1 LDVGAGS
8 GSYEPDD
15 RRVVA
20 VEPSTV
26 MIGHRPV
33 GSAAV
38 VRGVAE
44 ALPFPDHA
52 FDAALAVL
60 TTHHWQDRR
69 TGLDELCRVAPLR
82 VVVTFDPI
90 VHAEQWV
97 VREYVPQIAALDAG
111 QSLAEMAD
119 LLGAEAH
126 ILPLTRDFEDGVLGA
141 YWCRPRAYLDP
152 QVRQHMSGFAKLDP
166 AVVDRGMRRLQAD
179 LDSGSWAQ
187 RHAALDDLET
197 YDAGFRLLVSRPPS

>member
-33 GSAAV
+33 GSAPV

-60 TTHHWQDRR
+60 TTH
-69 TGLDELCRVAPLR
+69 
-82 VVVTFDPI
+82 PI